1 DLTTKKTND
10 HIFLNTNILD
20 LLLETI
26 SRVDVEQN
34 LESIAYFSTILQ
46 NLTVNNELICFISEK
61 KPFELIKRILK
72 TLLQLK
78 DQPQLLSKL
87 CDCLVPLTSA
97 LRNLADN
104 DLNRQEYLSDDLI
117 DHLTFI
123 LKYFTDKSHEDLM
136 KNVARLFSKLTQ
148 HTDC

>member
-136 KNVARLFSKLTQ
+136 KNVARLFR
-148 HTDC
+148 